1 MISVSTG
8 TGNVQNLIAV
18 VEAQGFH
25 VVKAEHFI
33 DISRSMLLIGGDSP
47 TDPNLIQKL
56 LAIKQA
62 K

>member
-1 MISVSTG
+1 
-8 TGNVQNLIAV
+8 
-18 VEAQGFH
+18 
-25 VVKAEHFI
+25 
-33 DISRSMLLIGGDSP
+33 MLLIAGDSP